1 MPTSPSQSCS
11 KGNGLDVEPLLLL
24 ATSGIRLVGFGNVVT
39 VTSSV
44 LVPMTIFEAAG
55 ANEIGVLETVIAVP
69 PALSVC
75 PATM

>member
-1 MPTSPSQSCS
+1 MPTSPNQSCS
-11 KGNGLDVEPLLLL
+11 TGNGLDVEPLLVP

-44 LVPMTIFEAAG
+44 LVPMTMFDAAG
-55 ANEIGVLETVIAVP
+55 ANEIGVPETVIAGA

-75 PATM
+75 PAMM